1 VTALGLGL
9 AVLVGV
15 SLGLLG
21 GGGSILTLPILV
33 YAFGMEEKAAIA
45 TSLVVVGT
53 TSVFALIPHARRGH
67 VDWRTGAL
75 FAASGS
81 AGAFL
86 GGWLAGFVPGPWL
99 VAGFLLMMVATA
111 IAMLRGRKE
120 LAPAPQARPALGKI
134 LLEGLGV
141 GLATGLVGAGGGF
154 LVVPALVL
162 LGGMPMQR
170 AVGTSLVVISIKS
183 LFGYLGHA
191 THVSIDPILAAE
203 VSAAAVMGSG
213 LGGLLAPKVPATAL
227 RKGFGG
233 FVLAMA
239 VWMGVRAW
247 A

>member
-1 VTALGLGL
+1 MTALGLAL

-33 YAFGMEEKAAIA
+33 YAFGMEERAAIA
-45 TSLVVVGT
+45 TSLVVVGV
-53 TSVFALIPHARRGH
+53 TSAVALIPHASRGH

-75 FAASGS
+75 FAAAGS

-99 VAGFLLMMVATA
+99 FHGFLLMMVATA
-111 IAMLRGRKE
+111 LAMLRGRKE
-120 LAPAPQARPALGKI
+120 LAASPPARSPLLKV

-141 GLATGLVGAGGGF
+141 GLITGLVGAGGGF

-162 LGGMPMQR
+162 LGGLPMQR
-170 AVGTSLVVISIKS
+170 AVGTSLVVISVKS

-191 THVSIDPILAAE
+191 THVSIDPFLAAE
-203 VSAAAVMGSG
+203 VSAAAVVGSV
-213 LGGLLAPKVPATAL
+213 LGGLLAPRVPAAAL

-233 FVLAMA
+233 FVLVMA
-239 VWMGVRAW
+239 VFLAVRSW
-247 A
+247 T